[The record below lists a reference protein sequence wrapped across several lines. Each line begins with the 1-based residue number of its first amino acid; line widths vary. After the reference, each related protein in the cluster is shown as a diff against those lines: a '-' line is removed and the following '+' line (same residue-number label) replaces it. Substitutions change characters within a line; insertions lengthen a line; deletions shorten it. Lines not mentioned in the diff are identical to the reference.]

1 MKYLIITKECDF
13 ISNSLNAKKHLAN
26 SNGDSVMVYDKFG
39 WWIRYARRKNGII
52 EKRNAYNDGISRKWA
67 IDFIREH
74 KVGDSIDDARKYSID
89 LKKD

>member
-1 MKYLIITKECDF
+1 MKYLIITEEGDF
-13 ISNSLNAKKHLAN
+13 ISTSLNVKKHLAN
-26 SNGDSVMVYDKFG
+26 SKGNAVMCYDKYG
-39 WWIRYARRKNGII
+39 YWIRYARRKNGII
-52 EKRNAYNDGISRKWA
+52 EKRNAYDDGISRKWA